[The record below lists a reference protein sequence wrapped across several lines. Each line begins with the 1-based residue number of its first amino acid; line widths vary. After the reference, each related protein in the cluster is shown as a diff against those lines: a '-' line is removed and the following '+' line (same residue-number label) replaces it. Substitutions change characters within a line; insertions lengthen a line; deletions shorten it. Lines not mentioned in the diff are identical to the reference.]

1 MSKTTDV
8 LIKWAECGPM
18 ELTEAEKQFC
28 KLVKIK
34 ATPMLGKDLQPGD
47 LFSMAPPSYWN
58 QIDTNGSVGGNRSLG
73 ADHGAAR
80 QVAQVVRTT
89 VPPSRYAGRHS
100 GRGIQWSR
108 YRISGT

>member
-8 LIKWAECGPM
+8 LVKWQECGPM

-58 QIDTNGSVGGNRSLG
+58 QIDTNGSIGEKV
-73 ADHGAAR
+73 HI
-80 QVAQVVRTT
+80 RTNVSPYT
-89 VPPSRYAGRHS
+89 TNDWGSTIYK
-100 GRGIQWSR
+100 IEIE
-108 YRISGT
+108 RI